1 MLPHNNAI
9 LLSFK
14 KRIHNNR
21 HMQNHMATVVQ
32 KITLGVKALNFS
44 TFVFAV
50 TATGITASATK
61 IHKQNPKVEK
71 RRRSNQTNTAVK
83 SSTITVAQ

>member
-1 MLPHNNAI
+1 MLPHNNAV

-32 KITLGVKALNFS
+32 KITLGVY
-44 TFVFAV
+44 AV
-50 TATGITASATK
+50 TATGITASETK
-61 IHKQNPKVEK
+61 IHKKNPKVEK

>member
-1 MLPHNNAI
+1 MLPHNNAV

-32 KITLGVKALNFS
+32 KITLGVY
-44 TFVFAV
+44 AV

>member
-1 MLPHNNAI
+1 
-9 LLSFK
+9 
-14 KRIHNNR
+14 
-21 HMQNHMATVVQ
+21 MATVVQ
-32 KITLGVKALNFS
+32 KITLG
-44 TFVFAV
+44 VFAV